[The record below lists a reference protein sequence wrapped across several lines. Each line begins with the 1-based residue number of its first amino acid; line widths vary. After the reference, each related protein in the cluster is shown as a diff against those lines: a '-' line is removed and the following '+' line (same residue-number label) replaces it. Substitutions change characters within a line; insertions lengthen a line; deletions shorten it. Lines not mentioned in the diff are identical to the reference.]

1 MFISKFEN
9 FKPKQIN
16 KQINLLKIFFMF
28 EYKIQH
34 NMTVNFFKGFFIEI
48 NYYLCKKKKSAYLF
62 YFVNE
67 STIYCK

>member
-1 MFISKFEN
+1 MFISKFQN

-16 KQINLLKIFFMF
+16 KQINLLIIFFMF
-28 EYKIQH
+28 EYKIRH

-48 NYYLCKKKKSAYLF
+48 NYYLYKKKPAYLF
-62 YFVNE
+62 YSVNE